1 MQNRFVAFISLT
13 ILVGLASQ
21 NCEYYPLKTNLDY
34 RYFQIKVNNVSVMSP
49 VKVLVPDSGEQTRLM
64 PTTSPL
70 VVTDTM
76 RVRFQG
82 WVGHN
87 GCHEFSHFDATRI
100 DLVGYKISIWGRV
113 WSYDICTDNMVEL
126 HHTFE
131 IYPPLRIGTWIF
143 LVSQPDGSVLRKEV
157 VVQQ

>member
-34 RYFQIKVNNVSVMSP
+34 RYFQIKVNNVSVVSP

-64 PTTSPL
+64 PRTSPFA
-70 VVTDTM
+70 VTDTM

-87 GCHEFSHFDATRI
+87 GCHEFSHFDTTRI
-100 DLVGYKISIWGRV
+100 DLVGYKVSVWGRV
-113 WSYDICTDNMVEL
+113 CKVDPIVKTN
-126 HHTFE
+126 FG
-131 IYPPLRIGTWIF
+131 RI
-143 LVSQPDGSVLRKEV
+143 
-157 VVQQ
+157 